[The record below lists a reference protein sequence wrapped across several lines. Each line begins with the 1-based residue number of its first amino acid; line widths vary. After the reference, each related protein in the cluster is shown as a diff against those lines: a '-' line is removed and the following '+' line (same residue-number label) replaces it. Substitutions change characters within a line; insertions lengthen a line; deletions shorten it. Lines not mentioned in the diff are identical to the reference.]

1 MIVQGQVEGSGPWC
15 EWQSEAMRQQ
25 SWTEVCPQGSN
36 TITNSKTNNNDNH
49 SGMHVLCII
58 AK

>member
-25 SWTEVCPQGSN
+25 SRPEICPQGSN
-36 TITNSKTNNNDNH
+36 RNSNNNDDHDDRNDN
-49 SGMHVLCII
+49 MIMI
-58 AK
+58 MINF